1 MGAFEVKDLLIHDG
15 LTDVFNQYHMGVTA
29 ENIAKQYDIAR
40 QTQDEFALASQMKAT
55 AAIEAGHFKREIV
68 PISVKNAV
76 KPSCLIRMNTLNRRP
91 RWQHCKAYAPR
102 SMHKVRLPQ
111 VMLLELTMVPVR

>member
-1 MGAFEVKDLLIHDG
+1 MKP
-15 LTDVFNQYHMGVTA
+15 
-29 ENIAKQYDIAR
+29 DILSEKLCLFR
-40 QTQDEFALASQMKAT
+40 S
-55 AAIEAGHFKREIV
+55 
-68 PISVKNAV
+68 KNAV